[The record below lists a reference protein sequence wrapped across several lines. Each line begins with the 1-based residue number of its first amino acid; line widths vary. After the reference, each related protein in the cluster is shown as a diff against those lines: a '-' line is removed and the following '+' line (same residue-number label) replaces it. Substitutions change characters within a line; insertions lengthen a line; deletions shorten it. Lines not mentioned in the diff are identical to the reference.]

1 MSLGLS
7 KREDIA
13 ALIIGRG
20 NNTLKNK
27 NILPVFG
34 IPLLHWGALAAKR
47 SKFIKRYYIS
57 SDDQKI
63 LDAGKNVGFT
73 AILRP
78 EELATPNAQSSDAV
92 RHACQTILQEGPIKV
107 LIVIHANVG
116 TISTNMIDE
125 CIELLINNDS
135 ISAVIPS
142 HKKDEYHALRA
153 RKVNTNG
160 FLEPFVDI
168 KGTVVSAN
176 RQELG
181 TCLFYDHS
189 FWVLS
194 MEKGINSK
202 DGQQPWT
209 VMGNNIFPYVTE
221 GCFDVHD
228 IEDLKRTEEWISN
241 NGIYELYK
249 SEGLL

>member
-1 MSLGLS
+1 MSRQQS
-7 KREDIA
+7 KREDIV

-20 NNTLKNK
+20 NNTLKDK

-34 IPLLHWGALAAKR
+34 IPLLQWGALAAKR

-63 LDAGKNVGFT
+63 LDAGKNIGFQ

-78 EELATPNAQSSDAV
+78 EELATPNAQSADAV
-92 RHACQTILQEGPIKV
+92 RHACQTILNEGQIKILV
-107 LIVIHANVG
+107 VIHANVG
-116 TISTNMIDE
+116 TISTTMIDE
-125 CIELLINNDS
+125 CIELMINNDEV
-135 ISAVIPS
+135 SAVIPS
-142 HKKDEYHALRA
+142 HQKDEYHALRA
-153 RKVNTNG
+153 RKVNADG
-160 FLEPFVDI
+160 FLEPYVEI
-168 KGTVVSAN
+168 QGKVVSAN

-194 MEKGINSK
+194 MENGINSK

-209 VMGNNIFPYVTE
+209 VMGNNIMPYLTE

-228 IEDLKRTEEWISN
+228 SQDLKRTEEWISD

>member
-1 MSLGLS
+1 MSEQQS

-20 NNTLKNK
+20 NNTLKDK
-27 NILPVFG
+27 NILPVYG

-63 LDAGKNVGFT
+63 LDAGKKVGFT
-73 AILRP
+73 PILRP
-78 EELATPNAQSSDAV
+78 DELATPNAQSADAV
-92 RHACQTILQEGPIKV
+92 RHACETILKEGKIST

-116 TISTNMIDE
+116 TISTNMIDD
-125 CIELLINNDS
+125 CIELLLKNND

-142 HKKDEYHALRA
+142 HQKDEYHALRA
-153 RKVNTNG
+153 RKVNAEG
-160 FLEPFVDI
+160 FLEPYVEI
-168 KGTVVSAN
+168 KGNVSAN

-202 DGQQPWT
+202 NGQKPWT
-209 VMGNNIFPYVTE
+209 VMGNNILPYLTE

-228 IEDLKRTEEWISN
+228 VEDLKRTEEWISN

>member
-1 MSLGLS
+1 MSIQQS
-7 KREDIA
+7 KRDDIA

-20 NNTLKNK
+20 NNTLKDK

-34 IPLLHWGALAAKR
+34 IPLLQWGALAAKR

-63 LDAGKNVGFT
+63 LDAGKDVGFQ

-78 EELATPNAQSSDAV
+78 DELATPNAQSADAV
-92 RHACQTILQEGPIKV
+92 RHACQTILNEGQIKILV
-107 LIVIHANVG
+107 VIHANVG
-116 TISTNMIDE
+116 TISSTMIDE
-125 CIELLINNDS
+125 CIELMMNDDE

-142 HKKDEYHALRA
+142 HQKDEYHALRA
-153 RKVNTNG
+153 RKVNADG
-160 FLEPFVDI
+160 FLEPYVEMI
-168 KGTVVSAN
+168 GKTVSAN

-194 MEKGINSK
+194 MDKGINSK
-202 DGQQPWT
+202 NGQQPWT

-228 IEDLKRTEEWISN
+228 IDDLKRTEEWIST
-241 NGIYELYK
+241 NGIWELYK
-249 SEGLL
+249 SEGLV